1 MLSSQ
6 NSNRAILAKGGEMGA
21 LILSYDWAG
30 TPLGDIEGWPQ
41 SLWSALSIC
50 LSTRLPVC
58 IYWGPQYVML
68 YNDAWRTIPGGR
80 HPWALGKTGPEVW
93 PEIWPTSGAR
103 FEHVLT
109 KGEEASA
116 EDRPMVMTRFGHAE
130 ECYFNYTLTPIS
142 DEAGKTAG
150 IFAIAME
157 TTYRVVS
164 ERRLGLLRELSA
176 RTAGLRTV
184 EDICQSAAALIQT
197 KSADLP
203 FCLFYQLDN
212 QCSPPVANLVATCGA
227 VTGHQDANPR
237 RITLSA
243 DGDETRPWPL
253 RRALVSRSIAIID
266 QLDVLF
272 DGKLKPTAWPE
283 PIRSAA
289 IVPLPMK
296 SEQPRAILVAGAHP
310 SHRLD
315 DAYLNFYELL
325 ASQLTSAFN
334 NARAIETERERA
346 DKIAEIDRAKTSF
359 FSNVSHEF
367 RTPLTLILGPLEAIL
382 ARTDA
387 ATAEMRSELLPVE
400 RNALRLLKLVNALLD
415 FSRLEAHRY
424 QPRYESVD
432 LAAYT
437 AGLAGAF
444 QSVCDRANLKLEIDC
459 PALAQPVYVDQEM
472 WEKVVLNLLSNA
484 FKFTLSGSI
493 SVRLRPSKDRK
504 AAVLTI
510 ADTGVGI
517 PSHELLHIFQ
527 RFHRVEGATAR
538 SHEGSG
544 IGLALVQELVKLN
557 GGSIDASSVIGQG
570 TAFTVA
576 LPFGR
581 DHLDA
586 KLIRDATASVPPSER
601 ARQLADDT
609 LQLLAD
615 RDERASL
622 GSHAKASPKSSNQRG
637 AAASGQGRRSHILL
651 AEDNSDMRQFLVN
664 LLSPH
669 YEVVAASNGEEA
681 LRILEGDPTAID
693 LILTDVMMPVMN
705 GYALLRS
712 VRQDPSVRTIP
723 VVMLSAR
730 AGDEATL
737 AGLDAEADDYVVKPF
752 SANELLARVRANIRM
767 AQFRKEA
774 ADARE
779 KARATKAERERL
791 ELLERLVTLQ
801 EQERLRIARELHDQ
815 TGQNMTGLSLGLK
828 GLEPHIQDERGRET
842 LRWLEQLTGE
852 IGQSLHRTA
861 WELRPTSLDDIGLL
875 RALEDYTRDWSER
888 FGISVDLHGRID
900 SERFPPKVE
909 TTTYRVVQEAM
920 TNVLK
925 HAGASTVSLVLER
938 RDGLLQIIIE
948 DDGKGFDPSSVR
960 GSEHLGLA
968 GMRERLALVS
978 GTLTIDSTIGV
989 GTTLYV
995 RIPIAPAAP
1004 QSGKTDA

>member
-1 MLSSQ
+1 MLSLRNPHSI
-6 NSNRAILAKGGEMGA
+6 ILAQGGETGA
-21 LILSYDWAG
+21 LIRSYDWAS
-30 TPLGDIEGWPQ
+30 TPLGSIDSWPQ

-58 IYWGPQYVML
+58 IYWGPQYIML
-68 YNDAWRTIPGGR
+68 YNDAWRKIPGGR
-80 HPWALGKTGPEVW
+80 HPWALGKSGPEVW
-93 PEIWPTSGAR
+93 PEVWPTAGAR
-103 FEHVLT
+103 FDHVLN

-116 EDRPMVMTRFGHAE
+116 EDRPMVMARFGHAE
-130 ECYFNYTLTPIS
+130 ECYFSYTLTPIS
-142 DEAGKTAG
+142 DESGKTAG

-176 RTAGLRTV
+176 RMAGLQTV
-184 EDICQSAAALIQT
+184 EDICRSAAALIQT
-197 KSADLP
+197 KSADIP
-203 FCLFYQLDN
+203 FCLFYLLDN

-227 VTGHQDANPR
+227 VTGNQDASPR
-237 RITLSA
+237 RIALRA

-253 RRALVSRSIAIID
+253 RRALISRGVAIID
-266 QLDVLF
+266 QLDVSF
-272 DGKLKPTAWPE
+272 EGKLKPAAWPE
-283 PIRSAA
+283 PIRNAA
-289 IVPLPMK
+289 IVPLPIK
-296 SEQPRAILVAGAHP
+296 AERPSAILVAGAHP
-310 SHRLD
+310 GHRLD
-315 DAYLNFYELL
+315 DAYLNFYDLL
-325 ASQLTSAFN
+325 ASQLTSACN
-334 NARAIETERERA
+334 NARAIETERQRA

-359 FSNVSHEF
+359 FSNISHEF
-367 RTPLTLILGPLEAIL
+367 RTPLTLILGPLEAML
-382 ARTDA
+382 SQTDA
-387 ATAEMRSELLPVE
+387 PTAGIRSELLLVE
-400 RNALRLLKLVNALLD
+400 RNALRLLKLVNTLLD
-415 FSRLEAHRY
+415 FSRLEEHRY
-424 QPRYESVD
+424 QPRYEPMD

-444 QSVCDRANLKLEIDC
+444 QSICDRANLKLEIDC
-459 PALAQPVYVDQEM
+459 QALSESVYVDPEM
-472 WEKVVLNLLSNA
+472 WEKVLFNLLSNA

-493 SVRLRPSKDRK
+493 SIRLRPSKDGK
-504 AAVLTI
+504 AAILTI

-517 PSHELLHIFQ
+517 PSHELPHIFQ

-557 GGSIDASSVIGQG
+557 GGSIGVSSVEGQG
-570 TAFTVA
+570 TAFTVTM
-576 LPFGR
+576 PFGR

-586 KLIRDATASVPPSER
+586 TLIRNASASVAPSEW
-601 ARQLADDT
+601 AQI
-609 LQLLAD
+609 LQLLAK
-615 RDERASL
+615 RDESTSL
-622 GSHAKASPKSSNQRG
+622 GSHGKASSKSSNQRG
-637 AAASGQGRRSHILL
+637 VSSSGQGPRSHILL
-651 AEDNSDMRQFLVN
+651 VEDNSEMRQFLMN
-664 LLSPH
+664 LLSPQ
-669 YEVVAASNGEEA
+669 YDVVAVSNGREA
-681 LRILEGDPTAID
+681 RRILDSDPTAID

-705 GYALLRS
+705 GYDLLRS
-712 VRQDPSVRTIP
+712 VRQDPIVRTIP

-774 ADARE
+774 AEARE
-779 KARATKAERERL
+779 KARATKAEHERL

-900 SERFPPKVE
+900 NERFPPKVE

-925 HAGASTVSLVLER
+925 HAGASTVSLILES
-938 RDGLLQIIIE
+938 RDALLQVIIE
-948 DDGKGFDPSSVR
+948 DDGKGFDPGSVR

-995 RIPIAPAAP
+995 RIPIVAAAS